1 MFVLFYVLRHWLG
14 FLPAGGMQVV
24 GFLCIQAAQESGHP
38 KYSQTEMWVANL
50 LAAGVLLVIAYSQGE
65 LSVFLLAIF
74 GNGSG
79 YWEASIFELFNT
91 VRNVYCLSQLNLDK
105 IFARISK

>member
-1 MFVLFYVLRHWLG
+1 MLG
-14 FLPAGGMQVV
+14 SCVYRQLKN
-24 GFLCIQAAQESGHP
+24 SGHP

-50 LAAGVLLVIAYSQGE
+50 LAAGVLLIIAYSQGE